1 MGYDEGLI
9 RPDLL
14 IVEAGR
20 GEVINPKRKDR
31 EAAILGKSS
40 LFSFSMKSPKLIIQT
55 SLHQH

>member
-1 MGYDEGLI
+1 MGRHGGEMGYDEGLI

-31 EAAILGKSS
+31 EAAILGIFRISY
-40 LFSFSMKSPKLIIQT
+40 
-55 SLHQH
+55 